1 MNRGLVFSFVSLAV
15 AAATPPAPAVAQPV
29 VREETVHYAINGR
42 TGMELYQDMV
52 RRGPRHGFLSKAIAQ
67 TKYKVTP
74 RGDWRHRDG
83 TCGLVNAGY
92 TLELTYTYP
101 RPSSKLPAE
110 LERRWKTFIA
120 ETTVH
125 EKTHGRL
132 ALKMARELD
141 RRLRTF
147 SMKDH
152 RGCWRARSTLEREL
166 AAIFQAY
173 EKKQIAFDNK
183 EHREGGAVQKTA
195 LKLIGKN

>member
-1 MNRGLVFSFVSLAV
+1 MVHGFGLILVSIAV
-15 AAATPPAPAVAQPV
+15 ATAWSVPPAIAQPIV
-29 VREETVHYAINGR
+29 KEKTVHYNINGR
-42 TGMELYQDMV
+42 SGIELYQDMV
-52 RRGPRHGFLSKAIAQ
+52 RRGPRQGFLSKAIAQ

-74 RGDWRHRDG
+74 RGDWRYRDG
-83 TCGLVNAGY
+83 TCSLVNAGY

-125 EKTHGRL
+125 EKTHGKL
-132 ALKMARELD
+132 ALEMARELD
-141 RRLRTF
+141 RRLRGF

-152 RGCWRARSTLEREL
+152 RSCWRARSALEAEL
-166 AAIFQAY
+166 AAIFNAY

-195 LKLIGKN
+195 RKLIGKN